1 MELVGSGRYENLME
15 FLEGAGRLV
24 QKSAN
29 INDTPCRSARTFAQC
44 VALEQRLRPEP
55 SLTRS
60 LNNPAALSST
70 FQVAQF
76 TMEMSSRIVPCG
88 RIPQSTEGI
97 VAMADHGPKPY
108 VVNIEEATLKNEK
121 YRSTVW
127 SGNHLQ
133 LTVMS
138 IPVGD
143 DIGLEVHPE
152 NDQFL
157 RLEQGRGRV
166 QMGKTEDNLDYDEE
180 VEDDWV
186 IFVPAGMWHNVTNI
200 GDEPMK
206 VYAIYAPPHHPHGT
220 EHPTKQD
227 QG

>member
-1 MELVGSGRYENLME
+1 M
-15 FLEGAGRLV
+15 
-24 QKSAN
+24 
-29 INDTPCRSARTFAQC
+29 P
-44 VALEQRLRPEP
+44 
-55 SLTRS
+55 
-60 LNNPAALSST
+60 
-70 FQVAQF
+70 
-76 TMEMSSRIVPCG
+76 
-88 RIPQSTEGI
+88 
-97 VAMADHGPKPY
+97 DHGPKPY
-108 VVNIEEATLKNEK
+108 VVNIEEATLNNEN

-127 SGNHLQ
+127 TGEHIQ

-157 RLEQGRGRV
+157 RLEQGKGRV
-166 QMGKTEDNLDYDEE
+166 QMGKAKDNLDYDKE

-206 VYAIYAPPHHPHGT
+206 VYAIYGPAHHPHGT
-220 EHPTKQD
+220 EHPTKAD